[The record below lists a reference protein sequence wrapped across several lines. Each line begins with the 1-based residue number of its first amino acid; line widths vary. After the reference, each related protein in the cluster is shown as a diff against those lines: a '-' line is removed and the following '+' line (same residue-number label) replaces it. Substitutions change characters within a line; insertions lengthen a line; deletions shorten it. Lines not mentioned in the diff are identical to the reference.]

1 MVARRVLHSRP
12 VTREGGFT
20 LIELMVVVA
29 IVAVLATIAIPS
41 FFRESSKSKAQGE
54 VAALFAE
61 LRVREEAYHLENG
74 LYLSTGTRETDLWP
88 ATPSKT
94 ARSIY
99 PLRATWTSLM
109 DIPPTHNVYCSY
121 VVRAGI
127 AGGAAGTTATGSFGF
142 VVPNQNWFYVLAR
155 CNMDGNSATDGYFF
169 TSSVDTQVR
178 SLNPSR

>member
-1 MVARRVLHSRP
+1 MAQSVLPHGA
-12 VTREGGFT
+12 VKREGGFT

-29 IVAVLATIAIPS
+29 LIAVLATIAIPS
-41 FFRESSKSKAQGE
+41 FFREASKSKAEGE
-54 VAALFAE
+54 VSALFAE

-74 LYLSTGTRETDLWP
+74 AYLSTGATESDLWP

-99 PLRATWTSLM
+99 PLPATWTSLKV
-109 DIPPTHNVYCSY
+109 IPPSQNIYCSY
-121 VVRAGI
+121 VVRAG
-127 AGGAAGTTATGSFGF
+127 APGGAAGATATGTFGF

-169 TSSVDTQVR
+169 TSSVDT
-178 SLNPSR
+178 SIKKINPSR